1 MSQSKKI
8 LLIID
13 QISTGG
19 AEKILMDFK
28 EYVLYRDYDVQIFCL
43 YGFDDRN
50 KNKNNNIKYGLK
62 TNSTSVLGKVIQQII
77 LFFKL
82 QLYTLEIKPDYIFSF
97 LERSNILVQLL
108 FYRKA
113 KILTVH
119 NLLSIQ
125 YEKIESYFIRK
136 TTLFLIR
143 YFYNKKRTRIIAV
156 SSQVKDDLVY
166 NLQVQENNIVIINNG
181 VDKKL
186 ICEKSLEDITEFSLN
201 DKSIYLLNIGRFTLQ
216 KSQNKLIKLISL
228 LRKEGY
234 DVRLILIGEGELK
247 NDIQQLILDLNLS
260 SYVHILPYTDNPY
273 KFMRIALALV
283 LPSLYEGFPIVLSEA
298 ASLGTPVIGSDK
310 AIPVEIF
317 DNKENWRKYTYK
329 NTATNIDFS
338 TKICNDDI
346 NLFHLVD
353 NFLKNT
359 DSSKEW
365 NKAVKCWNDRSS
377 KENQFNSYLEL
388 INEY

>member
-1 MSQSKKI
+1 MSQSKKM
-8 LLIID
+8 LFVID

-28 EYVLYRDYDVQIFCL
+28 EYVLCRDYDVQIFCL
-43 YGFDDRN
+43 YGFDKQG
-50 KNKNNNIKYGLK
+50 KNSNIKYGLN

-82 QLYTLEIKPDYIFSF
+82 QFYALEVRPNCIFSF
-97 LERSNILVQLL
+97 LERSNILVQSI
-108 FYRKA
+108 FYRKV

-125 YEKIESYFIRK
+125 YEKIENRFIRK
-136 TTLFLIR
+136 KLLSFIR

-156 SSQVKDDLVY
+156 SSQVKDDLVH
-166 NLQVQENNIVIINNG
+166 NLKIQGCNVAIINNG
-181 VDKKL
+181 VDKKY
-186 ICEKSLEDITEFSLN
+186 IYERSLENITEFSLN
-201 DKSIYLLNIGRFTLQ
+201 NKSIYLLNIGRFTLQ

-247 NDIQQLILDLNLS
+247 NDIQQLISDLNLS
-260 SYVHILPYTDNPY
+260 SYVHILPYTSNPY

-298 ASLGTPVIGSDK
+298 ASLSIPVIGSDK

-317 DNKENWRKYTYK
+317 DNKEDWEKYTYK
-329 NTATNIDFS
+329 NTTTKIDFS

-346 NLFHLVD
+346 CLFHLVD

-359 DSSKEW
+359 NSSTEW
-365 NKAVKCWNDRSS
+365 NKAVKCWNARNS